1 MRDPRRFQLNPV
13 PGGGKVVYH
22 RSPSG
27 RKVTRNVPNT
37 ILTKRNAVR
46 FLQETGG
53 RGQPRARGA
62 TAGTARPMFIVR
74 KNGTRIPVKPA
85 LPPLALD
92 CGALKHLKGFRK
104 IGAGRQGVIY
114 AAEMR
119 PNYMTPEV
127 AIKVAPFDKSAER
140 RREPQPALIEYN
152 IHRVAQIV
160 AWGGVVRLMST
171 LQNCTDF
178 APPGDMSNINSA
190 GNRDVHR
197 QAVIFMERADGG
209 TMKQWLRDPK
219 RTDKEVL
226 DAIHTI
232 LVTLHRIL
240 KTHPEFRHND
250 LHLDNI
256 LMFKKVPKIAD
267 FGWARIKKTGTNPA
281 VNTALANGTAG
292 RFGIGP
298 DTDAR
303 YDSHLF
309 LNEIRRHITAAKF
322 PRAWQFLSRAVPVGY
337 REFRDTY
344 TIDGRL
350 KYGTT
355 FPDLPTL
362 DQLLKDPIMKVATN
376 TLNRRKTPSPP
387 RPPPAATSPARP
399 PRPAPK
405 ARSLSPKK
413 NYTNEEFLTMTPRQF
428 LKLSPATRARAA
440 VVRRKN
446 KVAVPRVINAPVP
459 AVNNAT
465 AKRRPSPKRAPTK
478 PTVRISPRVL
488 RSNKFNRL
496 VTSLLNSNASRPYQ
510 NRRNTA
516 WVKALKIIEE
526 RVATGKAP
534 FSPSPVR
541 LPSPVSPIGP
551 PPVRRSPPRRSPAG
565 VIKSAGSGRF
575 KVPGPS
581 GRLVYADGSS
591 VSMNFLK
598 GLAARK
604 GVNTKGLRSK
614 DAIAK
619 AIFNRA

>member
-1 MRDPRRFQLNPV
+1 MRDPRLFQLNPV

-152 IHRVAQIV
+152 IHRAAQIV

-171 LQNCTDF
+171 LQNCRDF

-281 VNTALANGTAG
+281 VNTALANGTAA

-350 KYGTT
+350 KYDTT

-387 RPPPAATSPARP
+387 RPPPPRGRASFWGCSPGSR
-399 PRPAPK
+399 
-405 ARSLSPKK
+405 
-413 NYTNEEFLTMTPRQF
+413 
-428 LKLSPATRARAA
+428 RARW
-440 VVRRKN
+440 RRRCK
-446 KVAVPRVINAPVP
+446 
-459 AVNNAT
+459 
-465 AKRRPSPKRAPTK
+465 KRG
-478 PTVRISPRVL
+478 
-488 RSNKFNRL
+488 
-496 VTSLLNSNASRPYQ
+496 
-510 NRRNTA
+510 
-516 WVKALKIIEE
+516 E
-526 RVATGKAP
+526 R
-534 FSPSPVR
+534 
-541 LPSPVSPIGP
+541 
-551 PPVRRSPPRRSPAG
+551 
-565 VIKSAGSGRF
+565 
-575 KVPGPS
+575 
-581 GRLVYADGSS
+581 
-591 VSMNFLK
+591 
-598 GLAARK
+598 
-604 GVNTKGLRSK
+604 
-614 DAIAK
+614 
-619 AIFNRA
+619 